1 MRNEYEEAEGR
12 YEEALPLYE
21 AIGDRLGQANTGA
34 FNGWGDIMD
43 QFKALAQQFLTD
55 DMVAVT
61 LMGSHARGEAQH
73 YSDIDLV
80 CFVRSATTP
89 EPDTHYVDRQL
100 VVVSYVTTEQ
110 TEAWFTEPKQV
121 VEVMRNLQQAKP
133 LIDRTGTFAQLQQRA
148 QEFQWTPAHQ
158 RKADAYAAN
167 QMIELIE
174 EVHKGLNGL
183 TQYHVGRLI
192 NASHGLAWGLT
203 YAALVQKGVL
213 ASGDNGLLAD
223 AQTAMGRDSEWSQ
236 EQRRAFGIG
245 SSLTDAVSLVEQTK
259 ASLRLYRL
267 TYAMLQS
274 VCKPGDCALIE
285 KTISLAMPHL

>member
-1 MRNEYEEAEGR
+1 
-12 YEEALPLYE
+12 
-21 AIGDRLGQANTGA
+21 
-34 FNGWGDIMD
+34 MD

-61 LMGSHARGEAQH
+61 LMGSHARGEAQQ

-80 CFVRSATTP
+80 CFVRRATAP
-89 EPDTHYVDRQL
+89 EPETHYVDRQL
-100 VVVSYVTTEQ
+100 VVVSYVTIEQ

-121 VEVMRNLQQAKP
+121 VEVMRNVQQAQP
-133 LIDRTGTFAQLQQRA
+133 LIDRTGAFAQLQQRA
-148 QEFQWTPAHQ
+148 QQFQWTPAHQ

-167 QMIELIE
+167 QMVGLIE

-183 TQYHVGRLI
+183 AQYHVGRLI

-203 YAALVQKGVL
+203 YATLVQQGVL

-245 SSLTDAVSLVEQTK
+245 SSATDAVSLVEQTK
-259 ASLRLYRL
+259 ACLRLYRV
-267 TYAMLQS
+267 TYALLQS
-274 VCKPGDCALIE
+274 ACQPGDCALIE
-285 KTISLAMPHL
+285 KTISVAMPHL